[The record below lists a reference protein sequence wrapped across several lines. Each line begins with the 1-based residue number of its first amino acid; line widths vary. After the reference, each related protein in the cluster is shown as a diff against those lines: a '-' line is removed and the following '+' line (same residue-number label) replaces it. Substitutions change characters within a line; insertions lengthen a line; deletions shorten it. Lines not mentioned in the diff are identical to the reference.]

1 MNTQPK
7 RIKYIAL
14 QDWDKHH
21 AFPSIKHFRKLLQ
34 SASRNGL
41 DKIVRKVGGLI
52 VIKEDEFF
60 EWVEQQPY
68 ECFEDR
74 KKMAKV
80 RPKRINTKSNK
91 EEDQSTG

>member
-21 AFPSIKHFRKLLQ
+21 DFPSIKHFRKLLQ

-80 RPKRINTKSNK
+80 RPKRINTKLNK